1 MEGQNPVGSENVPP
15 EGTTPG
21 YTPPPGDYTPPYQ
34 APSRYPGVGA
44 GPSRFKNTD
53 KLVQLISMGLFLMLI
68 GAIIIA
74 TVTTTGGPNDFDE
87 KYDDNN
93 DGFMDGD
100 QRDDYNRDRES
111 YDGIRDIGVI
121 IGKIVVNFGMLIV
134 VLALFGGGLINS
146 DLDKY
151 IRVGMIIIAGLILIF
166 SGLMVGW
173 SAAY

>member
-1 MEGQNPVGSENVPP
+1 MEGQNPVGSESGKS
-15 EGTTPG
+15 EGTSPG
-21 YTPPPGDYTPPYQ
+21 YTPPPVDYTTPYQ
-34 APSRYPGVGA
+34 APSKYPGVGA
-44 GPSRFKNTD
+44 GPSRFKNTE

-74 TVTTTGGPNDFDE
+74 AVTTTGGPNDFDE

-93 DGFMDGD
+93 DGLMDGD

-111 YDGIRDIGVI
+111 YDAIRDIGVI

-173 SAAY
+173 STYL